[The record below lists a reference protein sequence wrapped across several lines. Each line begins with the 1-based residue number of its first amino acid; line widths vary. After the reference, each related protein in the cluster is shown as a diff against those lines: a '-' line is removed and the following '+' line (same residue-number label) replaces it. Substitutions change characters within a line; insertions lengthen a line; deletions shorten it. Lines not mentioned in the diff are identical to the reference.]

1 VFRPLSHGTGNPSA
15 LAIFACE
22 PVGGL
27 GAMDTVK
34 QTHIVPMPNQNMLD
48 DGLRTSLGELTLPI
62 VCERLTG
69 FFAVAEEKFYW
80 QCNWPMSHSS
90 L

>member
-1 VFRPLSHGTGNPSA
+1 
-15 LAIFACE
+15 
-22 PVGGL
+22 
-27 GAMDTVK
+27 MDSVK

-62 VCERLTG
+62 VCERVTG

-80 QCNWPMSHSS
+80 QCNWPMNHLS